1 MFVVGCLFDIFGGA
15 PTTIITSAQAI
26 GGVALPISV
35 ILVLLVSNDKDL
47 MGEHTNG
54 KALNILT
61 GIVFVITLFM
71 SYRTFATTLPT
82 IASWFA

>member
-1 MFVVGCLFDIFGGA
+1 M
-15 PTTIITSAQAI
+15 
-26 GGVALPISV
+26 ALPISV

-54 KALNILT
+54 KVLNILT
-61 GIVFVITLFM
+61 AIVFVITLFM